1 MTARTHRTQQ
11 GFTLLE
17 LLVAIVLLALIS
29 VVLLNG
35 VRFGNQVWQS
45 AEARVDRSAARSAR
59 EDFLRRQLSRIY
71 PVRQDTREGRRMLFK
86 GTRET
91 LRFIGP
97 APADAAVAGTYTYDL
112 RLSNDGR
119 KDLVLS
125 WSVIGSGAY
134 ADRIVLM
141 HDVRSVELTYFG
153 PVRKNRAAGWRAKWD
168 DGEYLPRLIRMRA
181 VAEGQPAPDAI
192 DIVVAPRLWNALESD
207 V

>member
-1 MTARTHRTQQ
+1 MIARASRTQQ

-29 VVLLNG
+29 VILLNG
-35 VRFGNQVWQS
+35 VRFGTQVWQS
-45 AEARVDRSAARSAR
+45 AEARVDRVEAQTARA
-59 EDFLRRQLSRIY
+59 DFLRRQLSRIY
-71 PVRQDTREGRRMLFK
+71 PVRQDTREGRRMLFT

-97 APADAAVAGTYTYDL
+97 APAEAAVAGTYTYDL
-112 RLSNDGR
+112 RISSDGR

-141 HDVRSVELTYFG
+141 HGVRSVELAYFG
-153 PVRKNRAAGWRAKWD
+153 SVRNDRAAGWRNKWD
-168 DGEYLPRLIRMRA
+168 NVAYLPRLIRMRA
-181 VAEGQPAPDAI
+181 IAEGQPAADAI
-192 DIVVAPRLWNALESD
+192 DIVVAPRLWNALESG